1 MKFIEVKQ
9 IVAPQGRRRTTKD
22 TKLGFA
28 WVLVIIINDD
38 LSVVITKQ

>member
-28 WVLVIIINDD
+28 WVLLIIIDV
-38 LSVVITKQ
+38 LSVVIIKQ